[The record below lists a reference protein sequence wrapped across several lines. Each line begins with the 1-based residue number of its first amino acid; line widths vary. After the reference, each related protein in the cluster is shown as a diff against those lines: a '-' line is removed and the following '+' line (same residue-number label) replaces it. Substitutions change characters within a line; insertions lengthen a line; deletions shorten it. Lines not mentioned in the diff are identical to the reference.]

1 MNGTAVPAARRS
13 PWLVEALALEPPV
26 ENIPLRGRTT
36 ADVCIVG
43 GGYTGLWTALEL
55 KIRRPD
61 LDVCL
66 VEAGLCGSGASGTNA
81 GMLMNLW
88 PKFPSLEAL
97 AGRTEATWLAQQSST
112 AVEDVIGF
120 CRDHDIDAHIERRG
134 WLWASSS
141 PAQDGAW
148 TASVKLVEG
157 VAGSPFQVLD
167 RDVARA
173 VGTTA
178 LRGGVLD
185 PTSATL
191 QPALLVR
198 GLRRVAVEK
207 YGVRIYENTPM
218 TATEERD
225 TRTHVVTPAG
235 RVEAGAVVLAIN
247 AWMSAYASVRRTML
261 VSASDNAISRPL
273 PDEMLA
279 GAGDPGLGISDSTRM
294 LNYWRTTRDG
304 RVVFGKGGVG
314 LGFRQHGARSMFG
327 PVRRQEIIRRE
338 FDRLLPA
345 LAGEAFVETWR
356 APVEYT
362 LTSLPYF
369 RRLPGRTRV
378 WFGTGYSGDGVGP
391 CRMGGRILASLVLGE
406 DDDWSNCALT
416 QPPRGWL
423 PPEPFRFLG
432 GQLVKRAMT
441 SKERSENAGREPGP
455 VVRALSRLDP
465 TTWV

>member
-1 MNGTAVPAARRS
+1 MSLTAIRRS
-13 PWLVEALALEPPV
+13 PWLAEALAV
-26 ENIPLRGRTT
+26 ERPTEGTALRGRTT

-66 VEAGLCGSGASGTNA
+66 VEAGVCGSGASGTNA

-97 AGRTEATWLAQQSST
+97 AGRTEATWLAQQSSN

-120 CRDHDIDAHIERRG
+120 CRDHDIEAHIERRG

-148 TASVKLVEG
+148 AESLNLVEG
-157 VAGSPFQVLD
+157 LDGAPFRVLD
-167 RDVARA
+167 GDTARA
-173 VGTTA
+173 LGSTA

-198 GLRRVAVEK
+198 GLRRVAVER
-207 YGVRIYENTPM
+207 YGVRIYEHTPM
-218 TATEERD
+218 RATEERGN
-225 TRTHVVTPAG
+225 RTHVVTSHG

-247 AWMSAYASVRRTML
+247 AWMSAFAHVRRTM
-261 VSASDNAISRPL
+261 VMSASDNAITRPL
-273 PDEMLA
+273 PPELLA
-279 GAGDPGLGISDSTRM
+279 GAGDPGLGVSDSTRM
-294 LNYWRTTRDG
+294 LNYWRTTRDA

-327 PVRRQEIIRRE
+327 PVRRDAIIRRE

-345 LAGEAFVETWR
+345 LAGEDFAATWR

-369 RRLPGRTRV
+369 QQLPGRSRV

-391 CRMGGRILASLVLGE
+391 SRMGGRILASLVLGE
-406 DDDWSNCALT
+406 DDEWSNCAFT

-432 GQLVKRAMT
+432 GQVVKHAMI
-441 SKERSENAGREPGP
+441 SKERAENDGRTPGS
-455 VVRALSRLDP
+455 VVGALSRLDP